1 MVRTFNTHN
10 IRKQQ
15 ELTGKYWDFS
25 PCVGKYAGEHFKVAT
40 PCCWESHP
48 KFAGYRGEGEYTT
61 TFKAGG
67 NIRLEFKGISHTA
80 EVWLDGRLQNIIMHI
95 RYLMLCALIFHMA
108 STR

>member
-48 KFAGYRGEGEYTT
+48 KFAGYRG
-61 TFKAGG
+61 
-67 NIRLEFKGISHTA
+67 
-80 EVWLDGRLQNIIMHI
+80 
-95 RYLMLCALIFHMA
+95 
-108 STR
+108 

>member
-48 KFAGYRGEGEYTT
+48 KFARYRGEGEYTT
-61 TFKAGG
+61 YLYSYHVPANSSNLIAIVCLTF
-67 NIRLEFKGISHTA
+67 
-80 EVWLDGRLQNIIMHI
+80 
-95 RYLMLCALIFHMA
+95 A
-108 STR
+108 SYI